1 MAKGEKISK
10 SKARKWVNNY
20 KKKHEKDKNFLS
32 SMLFHKKIVMDM
44 LNEDKCEGLRV
55 YNAMDDEGKLHFV
68 LVGTDANGKNI
79 LPPTDEY
86 VAKTILD
93 SAGGD
98 PVLINDGLPC
108 PGPPGCP
115 EEL

>member
-10 SKARKWVNNY
+10 AKAKKWVNNY
-20 KKKHEKDKNFLS
+20 KKEHEKDKNYLS
-32 SMLFHKKIVMDM
+32 SMLFNKKIVMDM
-44 LNEDKCEGLRV
+44 LNEDKCEGLRI

-68 LVGTDANGKNI
+68 LVGTDANGDNI

-98 PVLINDGLPC
+98 PILIDDGVRC
-108 PGPPGCP
+108 PPICPPD
-115 EEL
+115 EL